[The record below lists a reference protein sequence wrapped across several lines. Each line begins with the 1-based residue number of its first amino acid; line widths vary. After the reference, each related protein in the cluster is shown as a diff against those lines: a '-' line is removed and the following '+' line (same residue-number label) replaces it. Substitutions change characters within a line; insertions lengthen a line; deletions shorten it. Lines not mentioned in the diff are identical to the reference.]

1 MTRTARLTPER
12 LSVGWQVDE
21 AKKVMDEASTPE
33 EKEIKLK
40 GLSDLVRHTARRVPF
55 PRACRALKLRSR
67 RAQIAEVNREAQG
80 LKDRRQVS
88 GVRGKRSSKNK
99 FLVRMS
105 LSPAA
110 RVGRALTTRR
120 SSSIC
125 NSS

>member
-1 MTRTARLTPER
+1 
-12 LSVGWQVDE
+12 
-21 AKKVMDEASTPE
+21 MDEASTPE
-33 EKEIKLK
+33 EKEVKLK

-55 PRACRALKLRSR
+55 PRVRRALKLSLSR

-110 RVGRALTTRR
+110 RVGRALTKRR